1 MRFFLYGIKGYG
13 LYEWL
18 AAFNNANKFIMYI
31 NVKIYGQLNGHL
43 SGQNILVM
51 L

>member
-1 MRFFLYGIKGYG
+1 MKFYLIGIKGWG
-13 LYEWL
+13 LHECL
-18 AAFNNANKFIMYI
+18 SSFDNKNKFIMYK
-31 NVKIYGQLNGHL
+31 NVKICGQLNGHL

>member
-1 MRFFLYGIKGYG
+1 MKYYLVGIKGYG

-18 AAFNNANKFIMYI
+18 ATFNSENKFIMYK
-31 NVKIYGQLNGHL
+31 NVKICGQLNGRL
-43 SGQNILVM
+43 SGQIILVM

>member
-1 MRFFLYGIKGYG
+1 MKFYVIGIKGYG

-18 AAFNNANKFIMYI
+18 ATFNNENKLIIYKK
-31 NVKIYGQLNGHL
+31 VKIYGQLNGRL
-43 SGQNILVM
+43 SGQNVLVM